1 MFRNLLRITKSDKLV
16 TNNIKCNLLI
26 GRTIFANFA
35 LTNSVEPYKTSKI
48 MTRILNSAV
57 KHTAQAYL
65 CAEAENG
72 TPSGAC
78 GSACGAGDEKPEPK
92 PAACGS
98 ACGAGEK

>member
-1 MFRNLLRITKSDKLV
+1 
-16 TNNIKCNLLI
+16 
-26 GRTIFANFA
+26 
-35 LTNSVEPYKTSKI
+35 
-48 MTRILNSAV
+48 MTRISNCAV

-65 CAEAENG
+65 CAEAENA

-78 GSACGAGDEKPEPK
+78 GSACGAGDAKPEEK

>member
-1 MFRNLLRITKSDKLV
+1 MFN
-16 TNNIKCNLLI
+16 
-26 GRTIFANFA
+26 G
-35 LTNSVEPYKTSKI
+35 
-48 MTRILNSAV
+48 AV

-65 CAEAENG
+65 CAEAENA

-78 GSACGAGDEKPEPK
+78 GSACDAGDEKPEEK

>member
-1 MFRNLLRITKSDKLV
+1 
-16 TNNIKCNLLI
+16 
-26 GRTIFANFA
+26 
-35 LTNSVEPYKTSKI
+35 
-48 MTRILNSAV
+48 MTRIINSAV

-65 CAEAENG
+65 CAEAENS

-78 GSACGAGDEKPEPK
+78 GSACGAGDEKPESK

>member
-1 MFRNLLRITKSDKLV
+1 MINCINLHSINIINLLSMKRMF
-16 TNNIKCNLLI
+16 N
-26 GRTIFANFA
+26 G
-35 LTNSVEPYKTSKI
+35 
-48 MTRILNSAV
+48 AV

-65 CAEAENG
+65 CAEAENA

-78 GSACGAGDEKPEPK
+78 GSACDAGDEKPEEK

>member
-1 MFRNLLRITKSDKLV
+1 MKRISNGL
-16 TNNIKCNLLI
+16 
-26 GRTIFANFA
+26 
-35 LTNSVEPYKTSKI
+35 
-48 MTRILNSAV
+48 V

-72 TPSGAC
+72 TPSAAC
-78 GSACGAGDEKPEPK
+78 GSACGAGEEKPEPK

>member
-1 MFRNLLRITKSDKLV
+1 
-16 TNNIKCNLLI
+16 
-26 GRTIFANFA
+26 
-35 LTNSVEPYKTSKI
+35 
-48 MTRILNSAV
+48 MTRSINSAV

-78 GSACGAGDEKPEPK
+78 GSACGAGDENAEPK

>member
-1 MFRNLLRITKSDKLV
+1 MLKITKSDKYV
-16 TNNIKCNLLI
+16 TNNLKCNLLNSK
-26 GRTIFANFA
+26 TIFVNFA
-35 LTNSVEPYKTSKI
+35 LINSVKPYKTSKT
-48 MTRILNSAV
+48 MTRIINSAI

>member
-1 MFRNLLRITKSDKLV
+1 
-16 TNNIKCNLLI
+16 
-26 GRTIFANFA
+26 
-35 LTNSVEPYKTSKI
+35 
-48 MTRILNSAV
+48 MTRIINNAV

-78 GSACGAGDEKPEPK
+78 GSACGAGDKKEEAKPSACGSACGAGDEKPESK
-92 PAACGS
+92 PSACGS

>member
-1 MFRNLLRITKSDKLV
+1 
-16 TNNIKCNLLI
+16 
-26 GRTIFANFA
+26 
-35 LTNSVEPYKTSKI
+35 
-48 MTRILNSAV
+48 MTRKDNGAF

-65 CAEAENG
+65 CNNSETEKP
-72 TPSGAC
+72 TGAC

>member
-1 MFRNLLRITKSDKLV
+1 M
-16 TNNIKCNLLI
+16 I
-26 GRTIFANFA
+26 GRTIFINFV
-35 LTNSVEPYKTSKI
+35 LINSVEPDKTSKI

-98 ACGAGEK
+98 SCGAGEK

>member
-1 MFRNLLRITKSDKLV
+1 MKRID
-16 TNNIKCNLLI
+16 
-26 GRTIFANFA
+26 
-35 LTNSVEPYKTSKI
+35 NSGV
-48 MTRILNSAV
+48 V

-65 CAEAENG
+65 CANSETEKPN
-72 TPSGAC
+72 GAC

>member
-1 MFRNLLRITKSDKLV
+1 M
-16 TNNIKCNLLI
+16 NI
-26 GRTIFANFA
+26 RTIFANFA
-35 LTNSVEPYKTSKI
+35 LINSVKPYKKTT
-48 MTRILNSAV
+48 MTRILNNAL

-78 GSACGAGDEKPEPK
+78 GSACGAGDEKPESK